1 MPRPYSR
8 SSPFEM
14 RMSNPF
20 IHHISEQIS
29 AASGLPVAEVAE
41 KVEVPPDPKL
51 GDYAFPCFPLA
62 KLLKKAPPLIAKEL
76 AEKVQAGDLLSEVR
90 PVGPYLNFFVDRRAL
105 VRHVLGEVLSQG
117 VSYGNSDEGRGRTV
131 VIDYSSPNIAKE
143 FHVGHLITTILGNAL
158 LRLHE
163 ARGYRVV
170 GINHLGDWGT
180 PIGMVIAAFKRWGDR
195 LKVEA
200 SPIDELLKLYVRF
213 REEEEKDPAL
223 RDEARAWV
231 KRLEEDDPEALSL
244 WRWFREESIREY
256 RRIYDLL
263 GVRFDEY
270 SGESFYTKQV
280 DDVVNRLA
288 EAGLAVQSEGA
299 LVVKLDAYDMPPC
312 ILKRS
317 DGASIYAS
325 RDICAALSRYEKY
338 RFDRMLYVTDA
349 RQSLHF
355 RQFFKVLELMGNLWA
370 SNLAHVAYGLLSF
383 KGEAMATR
391 SGNIVLL
398 KDVLGRAI
406 DLTRKIIAEKNPD
419 LPDRE
424 AVAQEVGIG
433 AVIFA
438 MLSGRRVKDSVFDWD
453 DILNFNGETG
463 PYAQYTHARYCSV
476 LRKYGDA
483 VPPPDAD
490 LGLLVSD
497 EEVAVVKRLEQF
509 PRQVR
514 TAVETCEPSV
524 IATGLLDLCA
534 AANQFYNVHRVISE
548 DEALTKARIALV
560 YGIQVVLEKGLKL
573 LGMKTPESM

>member
-1 MPRPYSR
+1 MPRLYFQVLFLR
-8 SSPFEM
+8 HI
-14 RMSNPF
+14 MSNPF

-29 AASGLPVAEVAE
+29 AASGLPAGEIAE
-41 KVEVPPDPKL
+41 KIEVPPDPNL
-51 GDYAFPCFPLA
+51 GDYAFPCFSLA
-62 KLLKKAPPLIAKEL
+62 KRLKKAPPLIAKEL
-76 AEKVQAGDLLSEVR
+76 AEKVQPGDLFAEIR
-90 PVGPYLNFFVDRRAL
+90 PVGPYLNFFADRRAL
-105 VRHVLGEVLSQG
+105 VRHILGGVLAQG
-117 VSYGNSDEGRGRTV
+117 ASYGEGDEGTGKTV

-143 FHVGHLITTILGNAL
+143 FHVGHLITTVMGNAL

-180 PIGMVIAAFKRWGDR
+180 PIGMVIVAFKRWGDR
-195 LKVEA
+195 LKVET
-200 SPIDELLKLYVRF
+200 SPIDELLKLYIRF
-213 REEEEKDPAL
+213 REEEEKDPSL

-231 KRLEEDDPEALSL
+231 KKLEEDDEEALAL

-256 RRIYDLL
+256 VRIYDLL

-270 SGESFYTKQV
+270 SGESAYTKQV
-280 DDVVNRLA
+280 DGVVARLLDM
-288 EAGLAVQSEGA
+288 GLAVPSEGA
-299 LVVKLDAYDMPPC
+299 LVVMLDAYDMPPC

-338 RFDRMLYVTDA
+338 RFDRMLYVTDV

-355 RQFFKVLELMGNLWA
+355 RQFFKVLELMCVPWA
-370 SNLAHVAYGLLSF
+370 PHLEHVAYGLLSF

-438 MLSGRRVKDSVFDWD
+438 TLSGRRIKDSVFDWD
-453 DILNFNGETG
+453 EILNFNGETG
-463 PYAQYTHARYCSV
+463 PYVQYTHARYCSV
-476 LRKYGDA
+476 LRKYGHA

-490 LGLLVSD
+490 LGLLASD
-497 EEVAVVKRLEQF
+497 EAVAVLKRLEQF
-509 PRQVR
+509 PQKVR
-514 TAVETCEPSV
+514 TAAETCEPSL
-524 IATGLLDLCA
+524 IATFLLDLCA
-534 AANQFYNVHRVISE
+534 VANQFYNVHRVISE
-548 DEALTKARIALV
+548 DAALTKARIALV
-560 YGIQVVLEKGLKL
+560 YSIQVILEKGLKL
-573 LGMKTPESM
+573 LGMKAPEGM

>member
-1 MPRPYSR
+1 
-8 SSPFEM
+8 
-14 RMSNPF
+14 MSNPF
-20 IHHISEQIS
+20 IQYISEQIS
-29 AASGLPVAEVAE
+29 AASGLPAEEVAE
-41 KVEVPPDPKL
+41 KIEIPPDPKL

-62 KLLKKAPPLIAKEL
+62 KILKKAPPLIAKEL
-76 AEKVQAGDLLSEVR
+76 AEKVQPGDLLSEVR
-90 PVGPYLNFFVDRRAL
+90 SVGPYLNFFVDRRAL
-105 VRHVLGEVLSQG
+105 VRHILGDVLTQG
-117 VSYGNSDEGRGRTV
+117 VAYGDSGEGAGKTIL
-131 VIDYSSPNIAKE
+131 IDYSSPNIAKE
-143 FHVGHLITTILGNAL
+143 FHVGHLITTILGNSL
-158 LRLHE
+158 LRLYE
-163 ARGYRVV
+163 TRGYRVI

-195 LKVEA
+195 KKVES

-213 REEEEKDPAL
+213 REEEEKDPSL

-231 KRLEEDDPEALSL
+231 KKLEEDDEEALSL
-244 WRWFREESIREY
+244 WRWFREESIKEY
-256 RRIYDLL
+256 VRIYDLL

-270 SGESFYTKQV
+270 SGESLYTKQV
-280 DDVVNRLA
+280 DGVVNRLV
-288 EAGLAVQSEGA
+288 EMGLAVESEGA
-299 LVVKLDAYDMPPC
+299 LVVMLDACDMPPC

-355 RQFFKVLELMGNLWA
+355 RQFFKVLELMGAPWA
-370 SNLAHVAYGLLSF
+370 SNMAHVAYGLLSF

-398 KDVLGRAI
+398 KDVLGRAV

-438 MLSGRRVKDSVFDWD
+438 TLSGRRVKDSVFDWD
-453 DILNFNGETG
+453 EVLNFNGETG
-463 PYAQYTHARYCSV
+463 PYVQYTHARYCSV
-476 LRKYGDA
+476 LRKYGDKI
-483 VPPPDAD
+483 PPPGAD
-490 LGLLVSD
+490 FGLLTSD
-497 EEVAVVKRLEQF
+497 EEVAVVKRIEQF
-509 PRQVR
+509 PRQVC
-514 TAVETCEPSV
+514 TAAETYEPSLIV
-524 IATGLLDLCA
+524 TCLLDLCA

-548 DEALTKARIALV
+548 DAALTKARITLV
-560 YGIQVVLEKGLKL
+560 YGIKVVLEKGLKL
-573 LGMKTPESM
+573 LGVKTPESM